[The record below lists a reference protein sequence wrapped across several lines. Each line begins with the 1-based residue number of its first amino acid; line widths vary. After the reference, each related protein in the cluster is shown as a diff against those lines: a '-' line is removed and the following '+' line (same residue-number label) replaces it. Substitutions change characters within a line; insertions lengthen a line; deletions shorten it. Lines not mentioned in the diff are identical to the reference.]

1 MKEGYISLPYVKGVG
16 EKLKKI
22 YNDYGVRMAFKCG
35 KQVKDAGNSVKSE
48 IGCRRCNVVYEI
60 PCICGDIYIGQTER
74 SIGVRHREHEA
85 DLRLT
90 RQDIEDGNMGSA
102 QRRAEKSRLVQHYVN
117 GCDYNPD
124 WENVKVVGTDRGW
137 ISRRLRET
145 FYSLKRAY
153 NNKEVINDTDVK
165 FDESW
170 TKTLENFWA
179 KERRFT

>member
-1 MKEGYISLPYVKGVG
+1 M
-16 EKLKKI
+16 
-22 YNDYGVRMAFKCG
+22 
-35 KQVKDAGNSVKSE
+35 
-48 IGCRRCNVVYEI
+48 
-60 PCICGDIYIGQTER
+60 
-74 SIGVRHREHEA
+74 RHREHEA

-179 KERRFT
+179 KERRYT